1 MILKR
6 CEWGHDDYSLN
17 VANFRWRK
25 KSLNQGRLKTNPP
38 TKPNLPSVKVRSKI
52 RADCLM
58 EWIVMNNTRAGNISG
73 NLLNPE
79 SLLCTIR
86 IGNSAQQAFKL
97 LEKFE

>member
-1 MILKR
+1 
-6 CEWGHDDYSLN
+6 
-17 VANFRWRK
+17 
-25 KSLNQGRLKTNPP
+25 
-38 TKPNLPSVKVRSKI
+38 
-52 RADCLM
+52 
-58 EWIVMNNTRAGNISG
+58 MNNTRAGNISG